1 MTQKLLRNRSGM
13 IVSGI
18 IAIVFIFLSSLIWL
32 MGALVLNKTFDAF
45 GPWFAIS
52 DPRALIVSQQAMTAY
67 AISIVIVD
75 VLLLVWWGL
84 SSQKRE
90 SQESPGQTYYG

>member
-1 MTQKLLRNRSGM
+1 MTKKLLHSKSGM

-32 MGALVLNKTFDAF
+32 VGALILNKTFDAF
-45 GPWFAIS
+45 MPWFAIS
-52 DPRALIVSQQAMTAY
+52 NPRAYIVSQQAMTAY
-67 AISIVIVD
+67 AISIVITD
-75 VLLLVWWGL
+75 ILLLVWWGL